1 MGEACCDGGAG
12 HGSATRPLTAAF
24 VLTFLLFVAE
34 VAGGLWSGSLALLAD
49 AAHMAVDLASLGLG
63 LFAAWA
69 AKRPPDPKRTFGY
82 RRVEVLAALA
92 NGVGLWLA
100 VGFLLHEALERWQAP
115 TPIAVGPMLAVAVAG
130 LAANL
135 LSAALL
141 HRGARENINLR
152 GVFLHVL
159 SDALG
164 SIGVIVAGLVV
175 AKTGRTEAD
184 PAATVFVCVVIVLAS
199 WRLVRDSIH
208 ILLEGTPPHLD
219 LDAVRGAL
227 AGVPGVLEVHDLHLW
242 SLSAGQESMSAHLVA
257 AKGADA
263 QGVRKAAAAAL
274 AERFGLTHVTLQ
286 LEEPEEPGATSS

>member
-1 MGEACCDGGAG
+1 MGEACCHGEAG
-12 HGSATRPLTAAF
+12 HGSSTRPLKAAF
-24 VLTFLLFVAE
+24 ALTFLLCVAE

-115 TPIAVGPMLAVAVAG
+115 TPIAVGPMLAVAAAG

-141 HRGARENINLR
+141 HRGARENLNTR
-152 GVFLHVL
+152 AVFLHVL

-164 SIGVIVAGLVV
+164 SVGVIAAGLFV

-184 PAATVFVCVVIVLAS
+184 PLATVFVCVVIVAAS

-208 ILLEGTPPHLD
+208 ILLEGTPPHLE

-263 QGVRKAAAAAL
+263 QAVRRAAAGVL

-286 LEEPEEPGATSS
+286 LEEPEA

>member
-1 MGEACCDGGAG
+1 MAEDCCEGAG
-12 HGSATRPLTAAF
+12 HGSSSRPLKLAFAVTA
-24 VLTFLLFVAE
+24 LLFVVE
-34 VAGGLWSGSLALLAD
+34 VVGGLWTGSLALLAD

-63 LFAAWA
+63 LFAAWV

-100 VGFLLHEALERWQAP
+100 VGFLLREAVERFQNPAP
-115 TPIAVGPMLAVAVAG
+115 ILVGPMLAVAVAG

-141 HRGARENINLR
+141 HRGAQDNMNVR

-164 SIGVIVAGLVV
+164 SLGVIVAGLVV

-184 PAATVFVCVVIVLAS
+184 PAATVFVCLVIVAAS

-208 ILLEGTPPHLD
+208 ILLEGTPPHLEIA
-219 LDAVRGAL
+219 AVREAL
-227 AGVPGVLEVHDLHLW
+227 AEVPGVVEVHDLHLW

-257 AKGADA
+257 ARGADP
-263 QGVRKAAAAAL
+263 QSVRKAAAAMLEA
-274 AERFGLTHVTLQ
+274 RFNLTHVTLQ
-286 LEEPEEPGATSS
+286 LEEPEHA